1 MLNRRKCLH
10 WVHSAIGALA
20 LAAGY
25 SEELSVPP
33 LESVEAVRTL
43 AQEDVARG
51 APVGLTGIVSAI
63 TPKGVYIN
71 AGGRCIFLDWEESRA
86 RGVWTGE
93 FPANDV
99 NRLGVKIKVW
109 GLTAPGNYSPKILP
123 KTLELSRDGSLP
135 KTRTV
140 PLDRLLS
147 GNADG
152 QWISLQGVV
161 QEAARTGDDRA
172 AALSLLTSGHLC
184 RVTLW
189 DASGID
195 LEKIIDARVE
205 VRGVFSPLV
214 NLRKEM
220 SGLALFSTNEE
231 DIRVVEPAP
240 ADPFALEPV
249 RLVDLAGFAPKDFYP
264 WHRRLTTGTV
274 NFALPGRFFFVQDG
288 EMGVRVNSTDMAVR
302 SGDRVRVA
310 GFVSTTHTLA
320 GLNGAIVRRESAG
333 DVPSAMVVSS
343 SQLLRPNLRNPS
355 TGEAFEDWHGRRIT
369 LSGILRRIDDDN
381 DLGVRILMMESEGLS
396 YAVKTPFGSD
406 AATPQWDIGSLIS
419 TTGTC
424 DLNFAERPVATRAI
438 PVTGFTIW
446 TGSPHDLVLLSK
458 PPWWTPGRMWM
469 VIGGV
474 ALLLASALLWVR
486 LLRREVDARGNH
498 LAVEITRRNE
508 ARLRFE
514 TTLRERNLL
523 ASDLHDSLEQS
534 LVGLS
539 LQLQAASLYFDNNPE
554 LSRRHLALADT
565 FLDRGRDEMR
575 RTVKH
580 LRDTGISNR
589 SLLDSLR
596 ECASVIS
603 CGGFCIID
611 VTASGLEYPLS
622 EHLATNLIML
632 AQEAITNAIKHGSPT
647 RIDVVVDYLD
657 AELVLRISDD
667 GSGFDERSVMGPGE
681 GHYGLQG
688 MRERTKR
695 IGAALKIRSFS
706 GGGTVVEICLPRQAS
721 MPEIPGS
728 DVVFNPME

>member
-1 MLNRRKCLH
+1 MLKLRKYLH
-10 WVHSAIGALA
+10 WVHSAIAALT

-43 AQEDVARG
+43 PQEDVERG
-51 APVGLTGIVSAI
+51 TPVKLTGVVSAI
-63 TPKGVYIN
+63 TPKGVYVEG
-71 AGGRCIFLDWEESRA
+71 GGRCIFLDWEESRA

-93 FPANDV
+93 YPAKDV

-123 KTLELSRDGSLP
+123 KTLELYRDVALP
-135 KTRTV
+135 TPRTP

-161 QEAARTGDDRA
+161 QEAARTGNGRE

-184 RVTLW
+184 RVNLW

-195 LEKIIDARVE
+195 LEKMVDARVE

-220 SGLALFSTNEE
+220 SGLALFSTNED
-231 DIRVVEPAP
+231 DIRIVEPAP
-240 ADPFALEPV
+240 ADPFSLEPV
-249 RLVDLAGFAPKDFYP
+249 KLVDLVGFAPKEFYP
-264 WHRRLTTGTV
+264 WHRRLTTGIV
-274 NFALPGRFFFVQDG
+274 NFALPGKFFFVQDG
-288 EMGVRVNSTDMAVR
+288 ETGVRVNSTDMAVR

-333 DVPSAMVVSS
+333 DIPSAKVVSS
-343 SQLLRPNLRNPS
+343 SQLLRPNLRNPW

-381 DLGVRILMMESEGLS
+381 DLGVRILMMESEGFS
-396 YAVKTPFGSD
+396 YAVKTPFASD
-406 AATPQWDIGSLIS
+406 AATPEWNIGSLIS

-424 DLNFAERPVATRAI
+424 DLYFAERPVATRAI
-438 PVTGFTIW
+438 PVTGFAIW
-446 TGSPHDLVLLSK
+446 TGSSRDLVLLSK
-458 PPWWTPGRMWM
+458 PSWWTPGRMWV

-474 ALLLASALLWVR
+474 AVLLASALLWVR

-498 LAVEITRRNE
+498 LAIEITRRNE
-508 ARLRFE
+508 VRMRFE
-514 TTLRERNLL
+514 AKLRERNLL
-523 ASDLHDSLEQS
+523 ASDLHDSLEQTW
-534 LVGLS
+534 VGLS
-539 LQLQAASLYFDNNPE
+539 LQLQAASLYFDSNPE
-554 LSRRHLALADT
+554 LSRRHLVLADT

-596 ECASVIS
+596 ECANVIS
-603 CGGFCIID
+603 CGGFCIIH
-611 VTASGLEYPLS
+611 VTSSGQEYPLS
-622 EHLATNLIML
+622 EHLATNLLML
-632 AQEAITNAIKHGSPT
+632 AQEAITNAVKHGGAT

-657 AELVLRISDD
+657 AELVLRISDN
-667 GSGFDERSVMGPGE
+667 GSGFDEHSVMGPGE

-695 IGAALKIRSFS
+695 IGAALEIRSNP
-706 GGGTVVEICLPRQAS
+706 GAGTVIEVYLPRQAS
-721 MPEIPGS
+721 MPGIPES
-728 DVVFNPME
+728 DLQFNSLE